1 MVSNLKFKNTI
12 LLFFLSLICYAQEY
26 SGKGEDI
33 NQILKNIKEFSR
45 AYVGANYDT
54 LTAFYSVDAKIF
66 PAGVDIIKGHDA
78 IKKRWLLPKG
88 TKILSHKIVPREI
101 KIIEDYAYEYGYY
114 QGSTS
119 SKEGQSSNWK
129 GKYVIVWKKVN
140 NDWKI
145 YLDIWNKIDDENK

>member
-145 YLDIWNKIDDENK
+145 YLDIWNKIDDKNK